1 MKTALQM
8 LAVLPFLATSIV
20 ATNPSTT
27 CRTELGTKS
36 VKHVSTVTATSTSS
50 HQPTTTVTVR
60 PTVTT
65 YVGLWYTI
73 TGFTTKTKT
82 ITDHTVTD
90 TFSTTTTVFSVE
102 TDTITATVTTT
113 ATNTQTASS
122 TSTTVVPTAQGFQN
136 IQDTLNSDV
145 LNRRA
150 VGHPH
155 PPRAQVEKSHGLQA
169 YSYPTKVDCTKI
181 LPNTKTQTVH
191 TTLHPVTDTI
201 FYRQETTKTDTIT
214 STKTV
219 VPSDVSFTVTSTFTS
234 GVTTFTTTYATNTV
248 TTTTTTTSIIPGPTV
263 YDACSGLNT
272 FGPDFT
278 SGGRPYYAVNVA
290 NNGPGVGSDFN
301 TVADGASTPTD
312 CCNAC
317 QRFGTC
323 ETFIFRQRNRNCFL
337 LYHPGETCSSQLNHP
352 NFILSISGSDTGEG
366 YVVGNGNCGYT
377 YSGNS
382 DGSVF
387 NVDQ

>member
-1 MKTALQM
+1 MKTALQI
-8 LAVLPFLATSIV
+8 LAVLPFLATPIV
-20 ATNPSTT
+20 ATNPATT
-27 CRTELGTKS
+27 CRTELGMKS
-36 VKHVSTVTATSTSS
+36 VKHVSTVTKTSTSS

-60 PTVTT
+60 PTVTS

-82 ITDHTVTD
+82 ITDSTVTD
-90 TFSTTTTVFSVE
+90 TFSTTSTVFSVE

-113 ATNTQTASS
+113 TTNTDTASS
-122 TSTTVVPTAQGFQN
+122 TSTTVVPTTQGFRN
-136 IQDTLNSDV
+136 IQDTVNSDV

-155 PPRAQVEKSHGLQA
+155 PPRAQVQKPHGLQA
-169 YSYPTKVDCTKI
+169 SMYPTKVDCTKI

-191 TTLHPVTDTI
+191 STAHPVTETI
-201 FYRQETTKTDTIT
+201 FYWRETTKTNTLT

-219 VPSDVSFTVTSTFTS
+219 VPADVSSTITSTFTS
-234 GVTTFTTTYATNTV
+234 SVTTFTTTFETSTV
-248 TTTTTTTSIIPGPTV
+248 TASTTTTAVIPGPTV
-263 YDACSGLNT
+263 YDACTGLNT
-272 FGPDFT
+272 FGPNFS
-278 SGGRPYYAVNVA
+278 SGGKSYYAVNVA

-301 TVADGASTPTD
+301 TVADGASTATD

-317 QRFGTC
+317 QNFGTC
-323 ETFIFRQRNRNCFL
+323 ETFIFRPRNRNCFL

-352 NFILSISGSDTGEG
+352 NFILSISGSDSGEG